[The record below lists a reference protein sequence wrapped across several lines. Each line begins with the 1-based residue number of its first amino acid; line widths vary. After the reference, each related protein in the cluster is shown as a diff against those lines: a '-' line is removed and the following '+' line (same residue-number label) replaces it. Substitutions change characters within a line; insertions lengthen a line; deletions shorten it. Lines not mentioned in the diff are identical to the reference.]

1 MLPDSETKIMVEA
14 GQCTSAGTVVGTLD
28 TYGADFAVIDVIAGS
43 ADAAVT
49 QLTSL
54 RMAEDDT
61 QSAFTAHTDGDAV
74 TSFVGATATSTSAG
88 FVLPALSSTKQNIY
102 RFNVDLRGRKRY
114 LGVDITIAKQTEG
127 VGMVGHLFRNES
139 APAMATAATSA
150 DGARLIV
157 SG

>member
-1 MLPDSETKIMVEA
+1 MVEA
-14 GQCTSAGTVVGTLD
+14 TQCTSAGTVVGTLD
-28 TYGADFAVIDVIAGS
+28 TLDADFACIDIIAGS

-49 QLTSL
+49 ALTSL
-54 RMAEDDT
+54 RMAESDT

-74 TSFVGATATSTSAG
+74 TAFVGAAATSTSAG
-88 FVLPALSSTKQNIY
+88 FVLPACSSTKQNVY

-114 LGVDITIAKQTEG
+114 LGVDITISKQTEG
-127 VGMVGHLFRNES
+127 VGMIGHLYRNRIE
-139 APAMATAATSA
+139 PAQATAATTV

>member
-1 MLPDSETKIMVEA
+1 MLPERKSIIMVEA

-28 TYGADFAVIDVIAGS
+28 TYGADFAEIDIFAGS

-54 RMAEDDT
+54 RMAESDT

-74 TSFVGATATSTSAG
+74 TAFVGAAATSTSAG
-88 FVLPALSSTKQNIY
+88 FVLPALSSTKQNLYI
-102 RFNVDLRGRKRY
+102 FNVDLRGRKRY

-127 VGMVGHLFRNES
+127 VGMIGHLYRNETS
-139 APAMATAATSA
+139 PPQVTGATSA
-150 DGARLIV
+150 DGARLIIR
-157 SG
+157 G